1 MQLLHFLLDFYLC
14 VYYIIV
20 VFLSPV
26 SHGHTPVVNLV
37 VVEDFT
43 E

>member
-1 MQLLHFLLDFYLC
+1 MQLLQLLLDLYLC

-26 SHGHTPVVNLV
+26 SHGHTSVVNLV
-37 VVEDFT
+37 VKDFT